1 MIDFSFAI
9 LEEESV
15 TELQSKIKAKLAIR
29 RRLVGEL
36 KSTDNDIER
45 LR

>member
-1 MIDFSFAI
+1 MDIQFANV
-9 LEEESV
+9 EEESV

>member
-1 MIDFSFAI
+1 MNIRLAT
-9 LEEESV
+9 LEDDSV
-15 TELQSKIKAKLAIR
+15 SELQSKIKAKLATR

-36 KSTDNDIER
+36 KSTDSDIER

>member
-1 MIDFSFAI
+1 MNINLKISED
-9 LEEESV
+9 ESV
-15 TELQSKIKAKLAIR
+15 SELQSKIKAKLSTR